1 MALVPVVS
9 GLDSPVALAWRAHDS
24 HMFVAEQPGRVRLV
38 DASGRLSAT
47 PVLTVGPLAHGNEEG
62 LLGITFSPDGSKL
75 YVSYNSPD
83 DATHIDEYA
92 MRGEV
97 AAPSTRR
104 ELLVQPQPYS
114 NHKGGEVVTG
124 PDGMLYVGLGDG
136 GSEGDPDHVG
146 QNLGVLLSKILR
158 IDPVARA
165 GSPYAVPADNPF
177 VGRSG
182 VRPETWMWGLRNP
195 WRFSFDRA
203 SGDVWIG
210 DVGQNT
216 YEEIDFARAGEKGV
230 NWGWSAREGFHPF
243 RGAAPAGARDPLL
256 EMSHADG
263 NCAVVGGYVYRGHAI
278 PALDGVYLFGDD
290 CRPEIVGVAVA
301 SGHVVAQRDLGPTVS
316 QITTFGEDT
325 AGELYVASRSGTVS
339 RLTAG

>member
-1 MALVPVVS
+1 
-9 GLDSPVALAWRAHDS
+9 
-24 HMFVAEQPGRVRLV
+24 
-38 DASGRLSAT
+38 
-47 PVLTVGPLAHGNEEG
+47 
-62 LLGITFSPDGSKL
+62 
-75 YVSYNSPD
+75 
-83 DATHIDEYA
+83 
-92 MRGEV
+92 
-97 AAPSTRR
+97 
-104 ELLVQPQPYS
+104 
-114 NHKGGEVVTG
+114 
-124 PDGMLYVGLGDG
+124 MLYVGLGDG

-182 VRPETWMWGLRNP
+182 VRPET
-195 WRFSFDRA
+195 
-203 SGDVWIG
+203 
-210 DVGQNT
+210 
-216 YEEIDFARAGEKGV
+216 GV

-325 AGELYVASRSGTVS
+325 AGELYVASRSGTAS